1 MRIIISK
8 DAGIIS
14 LVGSLIVGSPERQ
27 VEGNLIV
34 KFPEHQQHNVALDYA
49 TSLVSVAQC
58 KPTKM
63 AIQRQWAGCL
73 FDD

>member
-34 KFPEHQQHNVALDYA
+34 KFPEHQQHNVTPRLSDFLGINGA
-49 TSLVSVAQC
+49 
-58 KPTKM
+58 M
-63 AIQRQWAGCL
+63 
-73 FDD
+73 